1 MTSESP
7 CDKTSSDH
15 VNDRFGSELSRLK
28 ELNAEMARSLKRLE
42 EEARSL
48 VGHTQENE
56 EAFDQLIRREGSV
69 WKIPV
74 AEKHRSQVYPF
85 VPKQE
90 RPERPGGRTMRVVSL
105 INLKGGVG
113 KTTLCGNLA
122 AAFGAAN
129 YKIRGGNRAEP
140 LKVLMIDLDF
150 QGTLSQ
156 RCVRSGLLKNA
167 YHSGLT
173 SRALLSGA
181 AKNKGQALAVP
192 CLGSGSAQVIPAD
205 DTLDAEDFRHQ
216 AMLALGIKET
226 RFLYRRLLFKPSFMK
241 QCDLVLIDCPPRLTS
256 STVCSLV
263 ASDYVLVPTAPDEFD
278 FPAVQRTM
286 NWIGGMQHDLS
297 LPVKLAGIVL
307 NRTSKVTGL
316 SAREEAIKTR
326 LNGFVTGEFFRQ
338 FPSLR
343 ERTVPAI
350 LDSFIPRRTSE
361 NNSINGQ
368 PGTPLPGTTAEW
380 FHDLATELYER
391 IF

>member
-1 MTSESP
+1 MPSESP
-7 CDKTSSDH
+7 SDH
-15 VNDRFGSELSRLK
+15 VDDRFVSDLSRLK

-56 EAFDQLIRREGSV
+56 EIVDQLIRREGSV
-69 WKIPV
+69 WAVPV

-85 VPKQE
+85 VPIQE

-129 YKIRGGNRAEP
+129 YKIRGGRAEP
-140 LKVLMIDLDF
+140 LRVLAIDLDF

-156 RCVRSGLLKNA
+156 RCVRSDALQHA
-167 YHSGLT
+167 YASGLT
-173 SRALLSGA
+173 SRVLLSGA
-181 AKNKGQALAVP
+181 AKSKGQALALP
-192 CLGSGSAQVIPAD
+192 CVGSSFAQVIPAD
-205 DTLDAEDFRHQ
+205 DTLDGENFRHQ

-226 RFLYRRLLFKPSFMK
+226 RFLYRRLFFKPNFMK
-241 QCDLVLIDCPPRLTS
+241 QCDLILTDCPPRLTS
-256 STVCSLV
+256 STVCSLA
-263 ASDYVLVPTAPDEFD
+263 ASDYVLIPTAPDEFD
-278 FPAVQRTM
+278 IPAVQRTLY
-286 NWIGGMQHDLS
+286 WIGSMRQALS
-297 LPVKLAGIVL
+297 FPVRLAGIVL
-307 NRTSKVTGL
+307 NRTSKATGL
-316 SAREEAIKTR
+316 SAREEAIKSR
-326 LNGFVTGEFFRQ
+326 LNSFVTYEIFNS
-338 FPSLR
+338 FPDLR
-343 ERTVPAI
+343 GCAAPAV
-350 LDSFIPRRTSE
+350 LDNYVPRRTGE
-361 NNSINGQ
+361 NNSINGK

>member
-15 VNDRFGSELSRLK
+15 VNDQFGSELSRLK

-56 EAFDQLIRREGSV
+56 EIVDQLIRREGSV

-74 AEKHRSQVYPF
+74 AEKHLSQVYPF

-129 YKIRGGNRAEP
+129 YKIRGGRAEP
-140 LKVLMIDLDF
+140 LRVLAIDLDF

-156 RCVRSGLLKNA
+156 RCVERGILENA
-167 YHSGLT
+167 SNQGLT
-173 SRALLSGA
+173 SRALLSGTS
-181 AKNKGQALAVP
+181 KNKGQALALP
-192 CLGSGSAQVIPAD
+192 CVGPSCVQVIPAD

-226 RFLYRRLLFKPSFMK
+226 RFLYRRLFFKPSFMK

-256 STVCSLV
+256 STVCSLA

-368 PGTPLPGTTAEW
+368 PGSPLPGTTAEW
-380 FHDLATELYER
+380 FRDLATELYER

>member
-1 MTSESP
+1 
-7 CDKTSSDH
+7 
-15 VNDRFGSELSRLK
+15 
-28 ELNAEMARSLKRLE
+28 MARSLKRLE
-42 EEARSL
+42 EEARCL

-56 EAFDQLIRREGSV
+56 ELFDQLIRREGSV
-69 WKIPV
+69 WAVPV

-129 YKIRGGNRAEP
+129 YNIRGGNRAEP

-156 RCVRSGLLKNA
+156 RCVRPDTLRHT
-167 YHSGLT
+167 YQSGLT
-173 SRALLSGA
+173 SRVLLSGA
-181 AKNKGQALAVP
+181 AKSKGQALAVP
-192 CLGSGSAQVIPAD
+192 CVGSGSVQVIPAD
-205 DTLDAEDFRHQ
+205 DPLDGEDFRHQ

-226 RFLYRRLLFKPSFMK
+226 RFLYRRLLFKPNFMK

-278 FPAVQRTM
+278 FPAVQRTLH
-286 NWIGGMQHDLS
+286 WIGNMRQALS
-297 LPVKLAGIVL
+297 LPVKLAGIAL
-307 NRTSKVTGL
+307 NRTSKATALG
-316 SAREEAIKTR
+316 AREEAIKTR
-326 LNGFVTGEFFRQ
+326 LNRFVTNDIFNS
-338 FPSLR
+338 FPDLR
-343 ERTVPAI
+343 GAAAPAVF
-350 LDSFIPRRTSE
+350 DSYIPRRTGD
-361 NNSINGQ
+361 NNSINGK
-368 PGTPLPGTTAEW
+368 PNTPLPGTTADW
-380 FHDLATELYER
+380 FHDLASELYER